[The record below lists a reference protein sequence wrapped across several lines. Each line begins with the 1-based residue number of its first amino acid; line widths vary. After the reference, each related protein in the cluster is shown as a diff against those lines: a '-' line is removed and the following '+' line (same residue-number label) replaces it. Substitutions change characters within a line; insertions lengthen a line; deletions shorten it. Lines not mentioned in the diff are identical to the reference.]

1 VDISANINGSKIAFE
16 LEISKKDRNVLIQKY
31 ENALKDHSEVYFICT
46 SSNIDELTEV
56 LGASIVI
63 PRGAQFE
70 DFITEYLKNTNT
82 LLEVN
87 ASV

>member
-1 VDISANINGSKIAFE
+1 MVVN
-16 LEISKKDRNVLIQKY
+16 LETM
-31 ENALKDHSEVYFICT
+31 A